1 MNKRTLAVVLFA
13 ALASACQRSEQV
25 GRYQGYAEGE
35 FVMIASPFGGQ
46 LTTLSVRRGQQV
58 AQGAALYTLEQ
69 TAELAGTREAQERVR
84 GAQAQAENLAQAR
97 RVQERQA
104 AQAALAEARAAL
116 SLSQRELQRLQKLAD
131 DGFVSAA
138 GLDAQRTAVARDR
151 ARLEQAQAQAT
162 LASQSL
168 GRESE
173 RSAAQANVQAARE
186 SLAQQQWA
194 LEQKAP
200 HAPVAGVVA
209 DTFYEPGEWVPAGR
223 PVVSLLPPANIKLR
237 FYVPEPDLGRLRV
250 GQPLQVRCD
259 GCDGPIPATVSYVSV
274 QPEYTPP
281 VIYSRDERAKLVF
294 MVEARPADDQATRL
308 KPGQP
313 VDVQVAP

>member
-1 MNKRTLAVVLFA
+1 MNWRTLGLICFTVLA
-13 ALASACQRSEQV
+13 TGCQRAEQHTS
-25 GRYQGYAEGE
+25 YQGYAEGE

-46 LTTLSVRRGQQV
+46 LTTLSVQRGQQIE
-58 AQGAALYTLEQ
+58 QGTALYTLEQ
-69 TAELAGTREAQERVR
+69 TAELAGAREAQERVR

-97 RVQERQA
+97 RTQERQA
-104 AQAALAEARAAL
+104 AQAAVAEARAAL
-116 SLSQRELQRLQKLAD
+116 ALSQRELQRLQKLAG

-138 GLDAQRTAVARDR
+138 ALDAQRTAVTRDR
-151 ARLEQAQAQAT
+151 ARLEQAQAQAA

-173 RSAAQANVQAARE
+173 RNAAQANVQAARE

-209 DTFYEPGEWVPAGR
+209 DTFYEAGEWVPAGR

-237 FYVPEPDLGRLRV
+237 FYVPEPDLGRLHI
-250 GQPLQVRCD
+250 GQRLSVRCD
-259 GCDGPIPATVSYVSV
+259 GCDGTIPATVSYVSV

-294 MVEARPADDQATRL
+294 MVEARPAADQATRL

-313 VDVQVAP
+313 VDVEVAP